1 MVLNRIK
8 WIRQFIFIKSEE
20 QSIFDFWAEYYSRA
34 EPPYLLALRGYGG
47 GCREERQRLLV
58 SITSKLCASK
68 NAVANT
74 WSNMHVEPAAW
85 PGEWRAQMKIMKIN
99 KLWKFVIIFLLL
111 SFILYLKKIKKII
124 TLFICIATHLWIYIF
139 IPALFKG
146 NVPSSTILIYK

>member
-1 MVLNRIK
+1 MNSAIYIYKK
-8 WIRQFIFIKSEE
+8 WGTVNLWLLSWI
-20 QSIFDFWAEYYSRA
+20 
-34 EPPYLLALRGYGG
+34 LLAGG
-47 GCREERQRLLV
+47 APILTSPSWLWGRLQGGETTTFGFNNIKIMRQR
-58 SITSKLCASK
+58 